1 MVKTEQTRQYK
12 YFEIIIA
19 FFVAIL
25 LVSNIVSSKII
36 SFGAFSFAG
45 GIIVFP
51 LSYIFGDVL
60 TEVYGY
66 KNSRKVIW
74 LGFATNILMA
84 IILMV
89 VGALPS
95 SPNWHDQASY
105 EKILGLTPRIVVASL
120 LGYFAGEFSNSFVL
134 AKMKILTRGKWLW
147 TRTIGSTVVGEFVDT
162 AIFITVAF
170 SGILP
175 QGLMVTIILSNY
187 IFKTL
192 FETIFTPLTY
202 IVVNWL
208 KKAENEDYFDKK
220 TDFNPFVLQ

>member
-89 VGALPS
+89 VGALPA

-202 IVVNWL
+202 LVVNWL

-220 TDFNPFVLQ
+220 TDFNPFILQ